1 MDLRSVETNKCVE
14 WDTSIEDILSEL
26 GDEAQINAF
35 MHKMSNIYFSNKN
48 IYFQLPIIILSALSG
63 TGNFIS
69 NNFPNYQQAIILSIG
84 GLSIFT
90 SILSSVAQFL
100 KVSQLSENHRISYL
114 SWEKFYSTIKFQL
127 RNKRESRDNLRDFIS
142 IVIPEY
148 QRLKEISAD
157 IPKHICEKVKKRK
170 KNLHKMQVP
179 YLINGFHPVIPYKEK
194 ETDDTD
200 DNDIINIDSL
210 NIYNNDNNGNNNG
223 NNNDNDNN
231 NYNNDNNGNNDD
243 NDDNENND
251 TNV

>member
-26 GDEAQINAF
+26 GDEAQINAYL
-35 MHKMSNIYFSNKN
+35 HKMANIHFTSKN
-48 IYFQLPIIILSALSG
+48 IKFQLPIIILSALSG

-69 NNFPNYQQAIILSIG
+69 NNFPNYQQTIILAIG
-84 GLSIFT
+84 GISIFT
-90 SILSSVAQFL
+90 SIISSVAQFL

-114 SWEKFYSTIKFQL
+114 AWEKFYSTIKFQI
-127 RNKRESRDNLRDFIS
+127 RQRRESRDNLRDFIS

-179 YLINGFHPVIPYKEK
+179 YLINGFHPVIPYKEE
-194 ETDDTD
+194 ETEDDTD
-200 DNDIINIDSL
+200 DNDNGIINIDSL
-210 NIYNNDNNGNNNG
+210 NIYNNE
-223 NNNDNDNN
+223 
-231 NYNNDNNGNNDD
+231 NDD
-243 NDDNENND
+243 DNINNINN

>member
-1 MDLRSVETNKCVE
+1 MDLRSIETNKCVE
-14 WDTSIEDILSEL
+14 WDDSIESILAEL
-26 GDEAQINAF
+26 GDEAQINAYL
-35 MHKMSNIYFSNKN
+35 HKMSNVYFASKN
-48 IYFQLPIIILSALSG
+48 IKFQLPIIILSALSG

-69 NNFPNYQQAIILSIG
+69 NNFPNYQQTIILAIG
-84 GLSIFT
+84 GISIFT

-114 SWEKFYSTIKFQL
+114 AWEKFYSTIKFQL
-127 RNKRESRDNLRDFIS
+127 RNRRESRDNLRDFIS

-179 YLINGFHPVIPYKEK
+179 YLINGFHPVIPYKEEK
-194 ETDDTD
+194 IEDEDD
-200 DNDIINIDSL
+200 DNDNGIINIDSL
-210 NIYNNDNNGNNNG
+210 NIYNNE
-223 NNNDNDNN
+223 
-231 NYNNDNNGNNDD
+231 NDD
-243 NDDNENND
+243 DNINN